1 MKEKIKNII
10 RRKTLVIPVFLAIVI
25 ALIIYGIG
33 VQKNSS
39 VSRDDYATEN
49 NEQILSDLGKAILH
63 LKQQMR
69 MKLKMLN
76 MNLNKY

>member
-33 VQKNSS
+33 VQRIHQYHEMIMLQKIMNRS
-39 VSRDDYATEN
+39 
-49 NEQILSDLGKAILH
+49 LAIWE
-63 LKQQMR
+63 KR
-69 MKLKMLN
+69 
-76 MNLNKY
+76 YCT

>member
-39 VSRDDYATEN
+39 LLVYF
-49 NEQILSDLGKAILH
+49 ILARKKI
-63 LKQQMR
+63 
-69 MKLKMLN
+69 
-76 MNLNKY
+76 

>member
-49 NEQILSDLGKAILH
+49 IL
-63 LKQQMR
+63 QW
-69 MKLKMLN
+69 
-76 MNLNKY
+76 